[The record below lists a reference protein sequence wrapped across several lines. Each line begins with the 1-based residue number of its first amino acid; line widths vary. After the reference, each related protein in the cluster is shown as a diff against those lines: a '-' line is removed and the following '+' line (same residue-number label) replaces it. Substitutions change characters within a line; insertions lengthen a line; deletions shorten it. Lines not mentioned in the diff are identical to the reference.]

1 MEDVVK
7 HCDHIHVQNTV
18 RDTVRMTVLTQNR
31 KYKIYLNNKTHHT
44 IPQRLTIN
52 NSIKLEF

>member
-18 RDTVRMTVLTQNR
+18 RDTVRMTKLPEL
-31 KYKIYLNNKTHHT
+31 KD
-44 IPQRLTIN
+44 P
-52 NSIKLEF
+52 SCCKLENRQIHIYPIYHDVYKLIIK

>member
-18 RDTVRMTVLTQNR
+18 RDTVRMAVLTQNR
-31 KYKIYLNNKTHHT
+31 KSQIYFNNQTHYT
-44 IPQRLTIN
+44 IPQRLRITTN
-52 NSIKLEF
+52 IKLEF

>member
-18 RDTVRMTVLTQNR
+18 WDTVRMIVLTQNR
-31 KYKIYLNNKTHHT
+31 KYLIYFNNHTHPT

-52 NSIKLEF
+52 TSIKLDV